1 MSDVLLK
8 PITREILLEKVEL
21 WTQNKATVRKTKQQ
35 LLQNKAID
43 KQIQCSNESPAAYGS
58 KIASMPPQK
67 FKAVVFGKLVFGVGT
82 CHIGWLPQRSVFC
95 SWQCSV
101 LEDTLFVSNESLFVA
116 DSNKANGVVLK
127 GILKALGIAIVVV
140 GSQSEFISV
149 IESKQVDMAVISCSS
164 NEEHV
169 STTVHEIR

>member
-35 LLQNKAID
+35 LLQNKATD

-67 FKAVVFGKLVFGVGT
+67 FKAVVFGKVVFGVGT
-82 CHIGWLPQRSVFC
+82 CNIGWLPQRSVFC
-95 SWQCSV
+95 SW
-101 LEDTLFVSNESLFVA
+101 
-116 DSNKANGVVLK
+116 
-127 GILKALGIAIVVV
+127 
-140 GSQSEFISV
+140 
-149 IESKQVDMAVISCSS
+149 
-164 NEEHV
+164 
-169 STTVHEIR
+169 